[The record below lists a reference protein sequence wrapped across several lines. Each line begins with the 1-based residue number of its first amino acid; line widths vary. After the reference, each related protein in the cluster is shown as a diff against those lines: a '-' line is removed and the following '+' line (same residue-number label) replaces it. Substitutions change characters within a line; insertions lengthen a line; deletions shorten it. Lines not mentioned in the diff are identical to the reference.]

1 MQYLENNKT
10 IVIKHVDEGNSIV
23 IWDKK
28 DHLKDSK
35 YHLNDNIVYGEV
47 SGDILE
53 NLKQKMKFALSKLLI
68 PLFAC

>member
-28 DHLKDSK
+28 DHLTDSK

-53 NLKQKMKFALSKLLI
+53 NLKQKMKLALSKLLI